1 MEVTHKR
8 KWTWLKSLYGHNTHQ
23 ISLFMSHDF
32 LEMCVFMASQI
43 WLVARCPGNATQC
56 TFIIRLMAKQWQSRA
71 AFRNVGGSSS
81 AYCRVISYWFIYA
94 KRYSVVGLGIYLVVL
109 FCIRVLFSNAVILT
123 WPMNYC
129 TAIWVLLWYVQ
140 KGHFIGSLLQKIR
153 TNIYCLRYQSWTR
166 NLFVN

>member
-1 MEVTHKR
+1 MVITLIKFHCSCRMISWKCVCLWHL
-8 KWTWLKSLYGHNTHQ
+8 KFDWL
-23 ISLFMSHDF
+23 
-32 LEMCVFMASQI
+32 
-43 WLVARCPGNATQC
+43 PGATQC

-71 AFRNVGGSSS
+71 AFRNVRGSSS

-94 KRYSVVGLGIYLVVL
+94 KRYSVLGLGIYLVVI

-140 KGHFIGSLLQKIR
+140 KGHFVGSLLQKIR